1 MKKILRYSR
10 GLLLLPL
17 LALSAGRVGAQT
29 LAPTQETFETGTKP
43 DYATGTVTL
52 STGDWT
58 LTDALLGTDA
68 ADHKNGAQAVRVEN
82 SGRLTMNF
90 YLPNGAQ
97 VVTVRHAAYG
107 TDASS
112 GWELWAQAQSCGC
125 NNWSKVGPTVFST
138 TTTLQTAAFTVA
150 IPGNVKFEI
159 RKVSGGS
166 ARLNLDDFTATAY
179 GQVPAYPDN
188 DNLAFGNPSGATPDI
203 NFPNN
208 YLLTKSQYV
217 VGYNASQG
225 KPNWVSWHL
234 DKNDRGSVGR
244 AGDFASDPSLPAGF
258 YQVQPTSYSGT
269 GFDRGHNCPSADR
282 TNTIPNNTATFLMSN
297 MMPQAPKNNQQ
308 TWAGL
313 ENYTRTFVDNTT
325 TPYEAYII
333 CGSYGKGGTGVLT
346 NGTLV
351 YAETIDQ
358 GRVQVP
364 SRTWKV
370 IVLLPVGNNDVA
382 RVDASTRIIAV
393 DLPNDNTLSTDWG
406 TYRTS
411 VDAIEAATGYDLL
424 SALPVS
430 VQAAVEAKVD
440 NGPVN

>member
-43 DYATGTVTL
+43 DYPTGTVTL

-58 LTDALLGTDA
+58 FTDALLGTDA
-68 ADHKNGAQAVRVEN
+68 SDHKNGTQAVRVEN

-90 YLPNGAQ
+90 YLPGGSQ

-166 ARLNLDDFTATAY
+166 ARLNLDDFTVTAY

-188 DNLAFGNPSGATPDI
+188 DNLAFGNPSGATPDTQ
-203 NFPNN
+203 FPDN

-217 VGYNASQG
+217 VGYNNSQG

-234 DKNDRGSVGR
+234 DASNRGPANR
-244 AGDFASDPSLPAGF
+244 QDDFRNDPSLPAGF
-258 YQVQPTSYSGT
+258 YQVQSSSYQGT

-282 TNTIPNNTATFLMSN
+282 TNTEPDNSATFFMSN
-297 MMPQAPKNNQQ
+297 MMPQAPRNNQQ
-308 TWAGL
+308 TWAAL
-313 ENYTRTFVDNTT
+313 ENYTRTFLANSEV
-325 TPYEAYII
+325 YIV
-333 CGSYGKGGTGVLT
+333 CGSYGKGGTGMIT
-346 NGTLV
+346 NGPLV

-358 GRVQVP
+358 GRIQVP
-364 SRTWKV
+364 SNTWKV
-370 IVLLPVGNNDVA
+370 IVILSIGNNDVA
-382 RVDASTRIIAV
+382 RVDATTRIIAV
-393 DLPNDNTLSTDWG
+393 DMPNDNRLDANWG

-411 VDAIEAATGYDLL
+411 VDAIEAATGYNIL
-424 SALPVS
+424 SALPAS
-430 VQAAVEAKVD
+430 VQAVVEAKVD
-440 NGPVN
+440 NGPTQ

>member
-1 MKKILRYSR
+1 MKDTLRRYY
-10 GLLLLPL
+10 LLLLVPL
-17 LALSAGRVGAQT
+17 LALRAGQVAAQT
-29 LAPTQETFETGTKP
+29 VAPTQEAFESGTKP
-43 DYATGTVTL
+43 DYAPGSVAL

-58 LTDALLGTDA
+58 FTDALLGTDVS
-68 ADHKNGAQAVRVEN
+68 DHKNGAQAARLEN
-82 SGRLTMNF
+82 NGKLTMNF
-90 YLPNGAQ
+90 YLPGGSQ

-112 GWELWAQAQSCGC
+112 GWELWAQAQSCSC
-125 NNWSKVGPTVFST
+125 NNWSKVGSTVFST

-166 ARLNLDDFTATAY
+166 ARLNLDDFTVTAY

-188 DNLAFGNPSGATPDI
+188 DNLAFGNPSGATPDTQ
-203 NFPNN
+203 FPDN

-217 VGYNASQG
+217 VGYNNSQG

-234 DKNDRGSVGR
+234 DAANRGSADR
-244 AGDFASDPSLPAGF
+244 QNDFRNDPSLPTGF
-258 YQVQPTSYSGT
+258 YQVQSTSYSGT

-282 TNTIPNNTATFLMSN
+282 TNTKEDNSATFFMTN
-297 MMPQAPKNNQQ
+297 MMPQAPRNNQQ
-308 TWAGL
+308 TWAAL
-313 ENYTRTFVDNTT
+313 ENYTRTFIDNGA
-325 TPYEAYII
+325 PYEVYII
-333 CGSYGKGGTGVLT
+333 CGSYGKGGTGALA

-364 SRTWKV
+364 KRTWKV
-370 IVLLPVGNNDVA
+370 VVILPRGNNDVA
-382 RVDASTRIIAV
+382 RVDANTRIIAV
-393 DLPNDNTLSTDWG
+393 DLPNDNGLNADWG

-411 VDAIEAATGYDLL
+411 VDAIESATGYDLL
-424 SALPVS
+424 SALPTS
-430 VQAAVEAKVD
+430 VQAVVEAKVD
-440 NGPVN
+440 NGPTQ

>member
-1 MKKILRYSR
+1 MKNTLRHYCA
-10 GLLLLPL
+10 LLLLPL
-17 LALSAGRVGAQT
+17 LVIQARGVAAQT
-29 LAPTQETFETGTKP
+29 VAPTQEAFESGTKP
-43 DYATGTVTL
+43 DYATSTVTL

-58 LTDALLGTDA
+58 FTDALLGTDA
-68 ADHKNGAQAVRVEN
+68 NDHKAGVQAARVEN
-82 SGRLTMNF
+82 NGKLTMNF
-90 YLPNGAQ
+90 YLPGGAQ

-125 NNWSKVGPTVFST
+125 NNWSKVGATVFST

-166 ARLNLDDFTATAY
+166 ARLNLDDFSVTAY

-188 DNLAFGNPSGATPDI
+188 DNLAMGNPSGATPDT

-234 DKNDRGSVGR
+234 DKSNRGAVGR
-244 AGDFASDPSLPAGF
+244 AGDFASDPSLPTGF

-282 TNTIPNNTATFLMSN
+282 TNTIPDNTATFLMSN
-297 MMPQAPKNNQQ
+297 MMPQAPRNNQQ

-313 ENYTRTFVDNTT
+313 ENYTRTFVDTGN
-325 TPYEAYII
+325 YEVYIV

-370 IVLLPVGNNDVA
+370 IVLLPVGSNDVA

-393 DLPNDNTLSTDWG
+393 DLPNDNGLDTNWG
-406 TYRTS
+406 VYRTS

-424 SALPVS
+424 SALPTS
-430 VQAAVEAKVD
+430 VQAVVEAKVD
-440 NGPVN
+440 NGPTQ

>member
-10 GLLLLPL
+10 GLVLLPL
-17 LALSAGRVGAQT
+17 LAFSTGQAVAQAA
-29 LAPTQETFETGTKP
+29 APTQETFETGTKP

-58 LTDALLGTDA
+58 FTDALLGTEA
-68 ADHKNGAQAVRVEN
+68 GDHKNGAQAVRVEN

-90 YLPNGAQ
+90 YLPGGSQ

-112 GWELWAQAQSCGC
+112 GWELWAQAQSCSC
-125 NNWSKVGPTVFST
+125 NNWSKVGSTVFST

-150 IPGNVKFEI
+150 IPGNVRFEI

-166 ARLNLDDFTATAY
+166 ARLNLDDFTVTGY

-188 DNLAFGNPSGATPDI
+188 DNLAFGNPSGATPDTQ
-203 NFPNN
+203 FPDN

-234 DKNDRGSVGR
+234 DSNNRGSSDR
-244 AGDFASDPSLPAGF
+244 QNDFRNDPSLPTGF
-258 YQVQPTSYSGT
+258 YQVQSTSYSGT

-282 TNTIPNNTATFLMSN
+282 TNSVADNSATFFMSN
-297 MMPQAPKNNQQ
+297 MMPQAPNNNQK
-308 TWAGL
+308 TWANL
-313 ENYTRTFVDNTT
+313 ENYTRTFLPNSEV
-325 TPYEAYII
+325 YIV
-333 CGSYGKGGTGVLT
+333 CGSYGKGGTGS
-346 NGTLV
+346 NG
-351 YAETIDQ
+351 YYETIDQ
-358 GRVQVP
+358 GRIQVP
-364 SRTWKV
+364 KRTWKV
-370 IVLLPVGNNDVA
+370 IVILPVGNNDVA

-393 DLPNDNTLSTDWG
+393 DMPNDNSIDVEWG
-406 TYRTS
+406 GYRTS
-411 VDAIEAATGYDLL
+411 VDAIEAATGYNLL
-424 SALPVS
+424 SALPES
-430 VQAAVEAKVD
+430 IQAIVEAKVD
-440 NGPVN
+440 NGPTQ